1 MFCSSMLVVTTRTK
15 IEIST
20 LCPQSMC
27 FINIYKQTFIVNKT
41 SRYSL
46 KSDFIRKISSI
57 PHCSLLPP
65 VLMLM
70 GRRLQQQ
77 NVERVSV
84 IGTN

>member
-27 FINIYKQTFIVNKT
+27 FKNIYKQTFIVNKT

-46 KSDFIRKISSI
+46 KSDFIRKFRSI
-57 PHCSLLPP
+57 PHCSLLSP

-84 IGTN
+84 IETN

>member
-41 SRYSL
+41 SRYKL
-46 KSDFIRKISSI
+46 KSYFIRKFRPSASAV
-57 PHCSLLPP
+57 PSAD
-65 VLMLM
+65 VLMYNV
-70 GRRLQQQ
+70 GRRL
-77 NVERVSV
+77 R
-84 IGTN
+84 

>member
-41 SRYSL
+41 SRYKL
-46 KSDFIRKISSI
+46 KSYFIRKFRSI
-57 PHCSLLPP
+57 PQCSASAVPSAD
-65 VLMLM
+65 VLMYIVE
-70 GRRLQQQ
+70 RRL
-77 NVERVSV
+77 R
-84 IGTN
+84 